1 MSSKIKHNITSE
13 ENRTMLHTALL
24 NDTNW
29 TSSVKF
35 RIDLK
40 ILLTYEAINDL
51 ASIQVTLRL

>member
-1 MSSKIKHNITSE
+1 
-13 ENRTMLHTALL
+13 MLHTALL